1 LFVVQ
6 NVRGKWIIKIPPFFD
21 ETEMLLAAR
30 DQLSN
35 HNGNPMHMGRDATIY
50 DALASLTKM
59 VVRLTKRVGA
69 TA

>member
-1 LFVVQ
+1 MPIRMAAL
-6 NVRGKWIIKIPPFFD
+6 NLSATGATKSRKAIPKDVRAEYKR
-21 ETEMLLAAR
+21 LY
-30 DQLSN
+30 
-35 HNGNPMHMGRDATIY
+35 ATIY